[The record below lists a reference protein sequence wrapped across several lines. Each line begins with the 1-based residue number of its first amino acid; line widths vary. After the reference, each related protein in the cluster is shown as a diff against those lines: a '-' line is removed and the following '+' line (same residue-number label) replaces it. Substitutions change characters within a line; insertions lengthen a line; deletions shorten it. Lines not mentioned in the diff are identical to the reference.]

1 VIPAAFEYSRA
12 KSVDDALSLLAQY
25 GSGAKVIAGGQ
36 SLLPLLKLRVAA
48 AERLV
53 DIGRLSELRGIRDWE
68 GGIAIGA
75 LTTYREV
82 LESPLTKRF
91 PILGEAIA
99 DVGDVQVRN
108 RGTIGGSIAH
118 ADPASDFPAVAIAL
132 DAQIVLRSK
141 AGERVVPAEQFLQ
154 GAFTTDIHED
164 ELLTEVRIPAAGA
177 SAGQAYVKLEQPA
190 SGYSIVG
197 VAAVIRDVHGVMGS
211 GKLESVRIGVT
222 GVGDVAYRASAVE
235 NLITGTACD
244 AADVR
249 AAADHATDG
258 QDVGSDIHADRV
270 YRTAMAKVYT
280 RRAIEAALHRTP

>member
-12 KSVDDALSLLAQY
+12 KSVDDALGLLSQY
-25 GSGAKVIAGGQ
+25 AGSAKVIAGGQ
-36 SLLPLLKLRVAA
+36 SLLPLLKLQVAA
-48 AERLV
+48 AERLI
-53 DIGRLSELRGIRDWE
+53 DIGRLSDLKGIRDWD

-82 LESPLTKRF
+82 LESPLTKKF
-91 PILGEAIA
+91 PILAEAIT

-141 AGERVVPAEQFLQ
+141 SGERVVPAEQFLQ
-154 GAFTTDIHED
+154 GAFQTDIHDD
-164 ELLTEVRIPAAGA
+164 ELLIEVRITAAAA

-211 GKLESVRIGVT
+211 GKLESVRIAIT

-235 NLITGTACD
+235 SAITGTACD
-244 AADVR
+244 AADIR
-249 AAADHATDG
+249 GAADHATDG
-258 QDVGSDIHADRV
+258 QMVGSDIHADRT